1 MKSARERPQKAE
13 VVGWQGERE
22 RKRVGRERAGGG
34 AKGARQ
40 QRQSYINVRAV
51 FRQIKI
57 KL

>member
-1 MKSARERPQKAE
+1 MKSARERPQKAD
-13 VVGWQGERE
+13 VPGRQGR
-22 RKRVGRERAGGG
+22 RDRGRRG

-40 QRQSYINVRAV
+40 QTQSYINVRAV